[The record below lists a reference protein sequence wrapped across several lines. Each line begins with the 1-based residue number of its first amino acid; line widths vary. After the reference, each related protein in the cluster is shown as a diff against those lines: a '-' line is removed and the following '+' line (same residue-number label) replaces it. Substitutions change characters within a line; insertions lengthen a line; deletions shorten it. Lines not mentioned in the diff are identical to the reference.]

1 MGSHMHWST
10 REGKG
15 FSQGSMPPP
24 FYPILILNFWSWPP
38 IGVSFNM
45 LEWWNQHIMRLK
57 VYWKLDLSPSWSQ
70 LVPFVCV
77 CVCVCVCSFLSELWT
92 LYLKDLCSL
101 PLKGFPCSSVSKES
115 GWNAEDWSLIPG
127 SGRSP
132 GEGSGNP
139 LQYSCLENPMHRGAW
154 QATVQGVAEL
164 DMTQRLNHHHR

>member
-1 MGSHMHWST
+1 
-10 REGKG
+10 
-15 FSQGSMPPP
+15 MPPP
-24 FYPILILNFWSWPP
+24 FYPFLILNFWSWLP

-45 LEWWNQHIMRLK
+45 LEWWNQHNETQGLLEARFVTI
-57 VYWKLDLSPSWSQ
+57 
-70 LVPFVCV
+70 LVSACSICVSV

-154 QATVQGVAEL
+154 QATVHRFAKESW
-164 DMTQRLNHHHR
+164 TQHSD